1 MRSLCVDVDRLSY
14 PFAEYLQAKQRLA
27 NAVYY
32 LQRVQYGLYGTNYQL
47 SMNASSLM
55 SDALRLSNA
64 LEALNRYVVQ
74 SANEYRCLELR
85 LAKTAGSI
93 TGNKNENGG
102 TDELIHRVSKGFQLF
117 KETFAA
123 KNNQTNDLTSR
134 VSEGFQLLKERFAS
148 LKAANV
154 GKAEAAKQTEWSF
167 GFFDNYVETS
177 TQGLTNR
184 SLISLLYEGVKYQAE
199 GALHAAKASM
209 TKRFNENHYIS
220 AEAGIGNAEA
230 SGSVKGV
237 LFDSKG
243 FHPSIKAEGEAM
255 VSAVQAKASSV
266 FKNDILKNTFKAQ
279 ADVGVVEASGKAV
292 ISKDEFTLKG
302 EVGASAA
309 KVKAEDTFEILGYK
323 ITVGA
328 STEVGLGAG
337 GGWSATSKSFEF
349 GASLALLFGLG
360 TNFKIEWD

>member
-32 LQRVQYGLYGTNYQL
+32 LQKVQYGLYGTNYQL
-47 SMNASSLM
+47 SMNAAGLM
-55 SDALRLSNA
+55 NDAQRISNS

-74 SANEYRCLELR
+74 SANEYRSLEMR
-85 LAKTAGSI
+85 LTKTAKSI
-93 TGNKNENGG
+93 AGTQHADGGKEIIDHVTKGFQLFKTTFASKNDKANDL
-102 TDELIHRVSKGFQLF
+102 TYRVSKGFQLW
-117 KETFAA
+117 KEQF
-123 KNNQTNDLTSR
+123 S
-134 VSEGFQLLKERFAS
+134 S
-148 LKAANV
+148 LKSANV
-154 GKAEAAKQTEWSF
+154 GKGETAKQTEWSF

-177 TQGLTNR
+177 TQGLRNR

-199 GALHAAKASM
+199 GALHLAKGSV

-243 FHPSIKAEGEAM
+243 FHPSIKAEGEAI
-255 VSAVQAKASSV
+255 VSAVQAKATSV
-266 FKNDILKNTFKAQ
+266 FKNDILKNTFKASV
-279 ADVGVVEASGKAV
+279 DVGVVEASGKAV

-309 KVKAEDTFEILGYK
+309 KAKAENTFEIWGYK

-337 GGWSATSKSFEF
+337 GGWSATSNSVEF

-360 TNFKIEWD
+360 TNFKIEW